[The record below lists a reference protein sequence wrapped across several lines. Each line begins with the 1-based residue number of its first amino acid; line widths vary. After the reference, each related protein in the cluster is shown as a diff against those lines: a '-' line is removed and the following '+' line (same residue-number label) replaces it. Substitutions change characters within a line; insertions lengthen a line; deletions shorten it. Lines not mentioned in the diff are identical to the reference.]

1 VGVITITTVGLA
13 VVDILIITIWAETT
27 IAPDRKNLACETL
40 NKEAVNSLAAA
51 ESLKVLMRKP
61 VQVLQV

>member
-1 VGVITITTVGLA
+1 VGVITTTTVGRVA
-13 VVDILIITIWAETT
+13 VDILIITIWAETIT
-27 IAPDRKNLACETL
+27 APDRKNPACEML